1 MTGEGPGIFFLLRQG
16 KKEPD
21 QSGSFLLRRAWGSV
35 LIKASCSFVVAFAK
49 VRLGK
54 CVFAGAALIGIC
66 FAGASPKSAR
76 QQDQNFLFVLGSI

>member
-1 MTGEGPGIFFLLRQG
+1 MTGEGLEFSSYCARA